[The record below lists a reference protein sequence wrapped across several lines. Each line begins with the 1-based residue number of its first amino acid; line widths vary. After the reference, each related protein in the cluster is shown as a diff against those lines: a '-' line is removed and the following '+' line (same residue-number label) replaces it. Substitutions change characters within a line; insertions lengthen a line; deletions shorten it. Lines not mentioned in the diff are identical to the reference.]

1 MTEVLHARF
10 NSDVDGFSAGT
21 WTSGQGS
28 AYIGDSDGALT
39 VGAGVTSYRDFTSIT
54 SGVVRVDFCVK
65 ESNST
70 LSINASTIFYLLP
83 NGTAVLSANTCGCV
97 LLDRGSGSGATSS
110 AARFSLR
117 DSTGF
122 VYTQMFN
129 LPKGPWYKLSV
140 VSYIATK
147 TFDVLLDDI
156 VMVKGRAWAN
166 SGASGI
172 GRVAISGNSSAPDC
186 YVDNVRVEDSYSL
199 GESVLVEHDFV
210 GGSGEIEASTP
221 TTSARD
227 AHAQPWLIPTDTST
241 YGGFTLGSDGATP
254 DSATLCL
261 ALQRCAVDGTIEC
274 EFKTPPTGTAYFG
287 IQFRFWDYPTSTGA
301 GAGIL
306 RVFGGASNTINL
318 FLADRS
324 GSQVQVQT
332 ASLTPAADTI
342 YTLKLEMRGRVL
354 IASYKAAAMDSG
366 SYTTAYT
373 HTVISSATGGRG
385 MLSEELAGPFV
396 ATSLGSAIVRK
407 FRFTGK
413 AEASEAARTI
423 GAWKYGMGHGSVREA
438 YYLDSAAATRNM
450 FWSKG
455 IQYGHRSS
463 ADMCGF
469 QQQAA
474 IYDSTNVYAVRQT
487 GGNVT
492 EYQHLGTA
500 DCYVTLLHRGP
511 WISDGILPRDTSEN
525 FAPDFDLLPSAWASS
540 FLTAINSG
548 SATSRNDS
556 PYHDWTAHNSL
567 QTLPAGN
574 QSLTAYGSG
583 QEAHVSQVVIAD
595 GTVPTSAWDVTSK
608 LEGNGDPISRAIS
621 TQGTHLSA
629 GTSIRVAR
637 AFLMRPASALDGA
650 TLTAWRDDLA
660 SPATLTFTTG
670 SAKTDAAGDTG
681 ATGFNRRHGWYE
693 ITCSGG
699 DAEWTLP
706 VASGTRFMPVFRLHG
721 YGGGS
726 PTVTINA
733 VSATAGVDYVAD
745 EVESGVLLVQ
755 FLGDYTADVDFA
767 VAVSAPSDTTGPSA
781 PGTPTFSAIT
791 KTAATV
797 SYIVATDDTAV
808 TGYEYRLDGGSVV
821 DVGNVLT
828 FGMTGQTPGD
838 TVTVEVRAY
847 DAAGNR
853 GAWASA
859 DVTFL
864 IFGIDF
870 DDPALDLEVG
880 NVSGSLVDLGMLAS
894 TSVRV
899 TIQDPDTSAVVHEA
913 TVATSAA
920 GVLPRVEHASL
931 DGEAYLVVLQ
941 TTEVDPMDRSVASI
955 IMEATAP

>member
-1 MTEVLHARF
+1 MAEVLHARF

-28 AYIGDSDGALT
+28 AYIGDADGALT
-39 VGAGVTSYRDFTSIT
+39 VGAGVTAYRDFTSIS

-70 LSINASTIFYLLP
+70 LGSNAATIFYVLP
-83 NGTAVLSANTCGCV
+83 NGTAVSSANTCGCV
-97 LLDRGSGSGATSS
+97 LLERDSTSGATSS
-110 AARFSLR
+110 AARFALR

-166 SGASGI
+166 AGASSI
-172 GRVAISGNSSAPDC
+172 GRVAIAGSSSAPDC

-210 GGSGEIEASTP
+210 GGSGEIEDSTP
-221 TTSARD
+221 STYRD
-227 AHAQPWLIPTDTST
+227 AHGQPWYIAPDTTT
-241 YGGFTLGSDGATP
+241 YGAFTLGASGGTP
-254 DSATLCL
+254 DSSRPCF
-261 ALQRCAVDGTIEC
+261 ALQRCAKDGIIEVEC
-274 EFKTPPTGTAYFG
+274 ETPSSGAAYIG
-287 IQFRFWDYPTSTGA
+287 LIFRFWDYPTSTNG
-301 GAGIL
+301 GGGVF
-306 RVFGGASNTINL
+306 RVNGGSSNAAMFIP
-318 FLADRS
+318 DRS
-324 GSQVQVQT
+324 GTLQTVQSVSQSLS
-332 ASLTPAADTI
+332 ASTT

-354 IASYKAAAMDSG
+354 IGSIKAAAMDSG
-366 SYTTAYT
+366 SYTTLFT
-373 HTVISSATGGRG
+373 HTVTSSATGGRG
-385 MLSEELAGPFV
+385 MLIEELCGPFIDTNIGT
-396 ATSLGSAIVRK
+396 ATLRR
-407 FRFTGK
+407 FRFTGT
-413 AEASEAARTI
+413 AESSEANKTI
-423 GAWKYGMGHGSVREA
+423 GDWKFGVGHGSVKEA
-438 YYLDSAAATRNM
+438 YYLDSDATTRNL
-450 FWSKG
+450 FWSRG

-525 FAPDFDLLPSAWASS
+525 FAPDFDLRPSAWASS

-556 PYHDWTAHNSL
+556 PYHDWTTHNSL

-583 QEAHVSQVVIAD
+583 QEAHISQVVIAD

-608 LEGNGDPISRAIS
+608 WEGNGDPISRAIS
-621 TQGTHLSA
+621 TQGTNLSA

-699 DAEWTLP
+699 GAEWTLP

-721 YGGGS
+721 YGGGT
-726 PTVTINA
+726 PTVTIDA

-767 VAVSAPSDTTGPSA
+767 VSSFPTLSLSTYK
-781 PGTPTFSAIT
+781 PGT
-791 KTAATV
+791 
-797 SYIVATDDTAV
+797 
-808 TGYEYRLDGGSVV
+808 
-821 DVGNVLT
+821 LT
-828 FGMTGQTPGD
+828 SSGWTP
-838 TVTVEVRAY
+838 
-847 DAAGNR
+847 
-853 GAWASA
+853 
-859 DVTFL
+859 
-864 IFGIDF
+864 
-870 DDPALDLEVG
+870 
-880 NVSGSLVDLGMLAS
+880 
-894 TSVRV
+894 RV
-899 TIQDPDTSAVVHEA
+899 T
-913 TVATSAA
+913 
-920 GVLPRVEHASL
+920 AS
-931 DGEAYLVVLQ
+931 
-941 TTEVDPMDRSVASI
+941 
-955 IMEATAP
+955 